1 MSLTAFESFESRN
14 VRTTSRS
21 KRVEKNFIIKA
32 DPGDVTD
39 ENAVHTFL
47 VSGGVVNIFEGLPLT
62 EVEVITR
69 VNSEFY
75 KARVTY
81 EIRFEEVT
89 PEEEEETNPRT
100 EQFNTIGGQV
110 HISYA
115 INVDSQFG
123 EVSEAL
129 GAVINYDGE
138 TIGGLDITAPAY
150 SYSVTVKKLD
160 SEVTDAYQELLFQL
174 TGKVND
180 TPLKFF
186 FNRGL
191 KFLGARGSI
200 IRGNAL
206 DEAGNPT
213 EPLWEITYE
222 FAGRP
227 LEVDI
232 PIGDF
237 VVDEK
242 LGWDYIDVIYRNKDD
257 LESKSI
263 IRVPKSVRVLQ
274 VFEEGDFSL
283 LGIDI

>member
-14 VRTTSRS
+14 VQNTPSS
-21 KRVEKNFIIKA
+21 KRIEKNFIIKA

-47 VSGGVVNIFEGLPLT
+47 VSGGVVDIFEGLPLT
-62 EVEVITR
+62 GVEVTTR

-81 EIRFEEVT
+81 EVT
-89 PEEEEETNPRT
+89 FQVVQRENETEPRT

-110 HISYA
+110 HVSYGLRV
-115 INVDSQFG
+115 IDEVG
-123 EVSEAL
+123 EGSEAL
-129 GAVINYDGE
+129 GAAINYDGE

-150 SYSVTVKKLD
+150 SFSLTVKKLN
-160 SEVTDAYQELLFQL
+160 SEVTDAYQRILHEL

-180 TPLKFF
+180 ANVKFF
-186 FNRGL
+186 LVRGL

-200 IRGNAL
+200 IRDLAL
-206 DEAGNPT
+206 DEVGNTT

-222 FAGRP
+222 FAGRRA
-227 LEVDI
+227 EFDI
-232 PIGDF
+232 PVGEF
-237 VVDEK
+237 NVPLK
-242 LGWDYIDVIYRNKDD
+242 LGWDYIDVVYRDKDD
-257 LESKSI
+257 PESKSM

-274 VFEEGDFSL
+274 IFEEDDFNK
-283 LGIDI
+283 LGIDLE